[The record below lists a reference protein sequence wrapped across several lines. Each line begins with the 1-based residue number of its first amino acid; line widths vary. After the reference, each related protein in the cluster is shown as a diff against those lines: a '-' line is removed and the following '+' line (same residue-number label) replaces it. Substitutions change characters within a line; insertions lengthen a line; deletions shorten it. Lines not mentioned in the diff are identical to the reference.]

1 MNKRIFAFCIF
12 IAAGFGSCKEK
23 KKEPATDKNF
33 ISVRS
38 LIDAQVAHVD
48 TSLYS
53 IVMTVSYDTLHTDT
67 TYIPR
72 EQFRNIAVDFLN
84 IPDLADPEIS
94 EKYKAETAR
103 FDELMNRVI
112 ITYLPINPE
121 KEEIKKQEL
130 LVTPG
135 GGTGDKVSSII
146 INREI
151 NNRDSLL
158 RKDLL
163 WQMDKSFQV
172 VTTSQKPGQPE
183 KIIITRVTWNEDD
196 Y

>member
-1 MNKRIFAFCIF
+1 MNKRIFVFCIF
-12 IAAGFGSCKEK
+12 IAAGIVSCKEK

-72 EQFRNIAVDFLN
+72 EQFRNIAADFLN
-84 IPDLADPEIS
+84 IPDLADPKIS

-103 FDELMNRVI
+103 FDELINRVI
-112 ITYLPINPE
+112 ITY
-121 KEEIKKQEL
+121 
-130 LVTPG
+130 
-135 GGTGDKVSSII
+135 
-146 INREI
+146 
-151 NNRDSLL
+151 
-158 RKDLL
+158 
-163 WQMDKSFQV
+163 
-172 VTTSQKPGQPE
+172 
-183 KIIITRVTWNEDD
+183 
-196 Y
+196 